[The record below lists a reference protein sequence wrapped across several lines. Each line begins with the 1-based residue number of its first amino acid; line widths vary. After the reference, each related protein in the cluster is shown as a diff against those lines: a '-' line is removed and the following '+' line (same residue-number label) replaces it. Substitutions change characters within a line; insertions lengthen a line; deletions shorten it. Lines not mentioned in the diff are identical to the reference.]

1 MKKYIFLGQ
10 SILGNGGGQI
20 YLLNK
25 KKFLESIGYD
35 VSIYSFHTDGEV
47 MFEDFCIYKP
57 LIFPEFQFGLSYFR
71 KHHIQKILT
80 EVLSYVDNIQY
91 DEIIVES
98 NWIGSAEWGELIA
111 SKIRA
116 KHIIYLLSE
125 HNCSGNSLNFLR
137 YKHGK
142 KEISA
147 ISETVIREIFDSVS
161 NFSLNEYSV
170 ISAGVFSLSYP
181 QKINCTELE
190 SILNKSKADYIIS
203 YFGRLEKLKNKY
215 VAEIQEFANKYNGCK
230 FLFIAMGYNDTA
242 EITRYQSVLTHIPKN
257 LDVRFVKM
265 QVILPELFFYVSDV
279 IVASAGCAVISSIN
293 NKITISMDVNTEKPI
308 GLLGIT
314 TKQSTFSETSSEK
327 SLCEL
332 LEDVL
337 IKKHYNKK
345 DIDMSHISSIH
356 INAKKLFLDYIE
368 ASSDGNYYD
377 FEKERRAFKFCK
389 SEIRR
394 FFIRTIGIKNVILY
408 RNLRYKKML

>member
-35 VSIYSFHTDGEV
+35 VSIYSYHIDGEV
-47 MFEDFCIYKP
+47 MFEDFSIYKP

-80 EVLSYVDNIQY
+80 KVLSYVDIIQH

-111 SKIRA
+111 SKLKA

-147 ISETVIREIFDSVS
+147 ISENVIKEVFASVCD
-161 NFSLNEYSV
+161 FSLNEYSV
-170 ISAGVFSLSYP
+170 ISAGCFSLSYP
-181 QKINCTELE
+181 QKIACPELD
-190 SILNKSKADYIIS
+190 SIFNNNNADYIIS
-203 YFGRLEKLKNKY
+203 YFGRLEKLKIKY
-215 VAEIQEFANKYNGCK
+215 VTEILEFANKYNGSK
-230 FLFIAMGYNDTA
+230 ILFIAMGYNDSV
-242 EITRYQSVLTHIPKN
+242 EICKYQSVVAHTPKN

-265 QVILPELFFYVSDV
+265 QAILPEQFFNVSDV
-279 IVASAGCAVISSIN
+279 VIASAGCAVISSIN
-293 NKITISMDVNTEKPI
+293 NKLTISMDVNTGEPI

-314 TKQSTFSETSSEK
+314 TKQSTFSETCSEK

-332 LEDVL
+332 LEDIL
-337 IKKHYNKK
+337 IKKHYNNKK
-345 DIDMSHISSIH
+345 INMSHISSIH
-356 INAKKLFLDYIE
+356 INAKKLFLDYIKV
-368 ASSDGNYYD
+368 SSDGCYYD
-377 FEKERRAFKFCK
+377 FEKERRTFKFSK

-394 FFIRTIGIKNVILY
+394 FFIRTIGMKNVILY

>member
-35 VSIYSFHTDGEV
+35 VSIYSYQIDGEV
-47 MFEDFCIYKP
+47 MFEDFSIYKP

-71 KHHIQKILT
+71 KHQIQKIQKQ
-80 EVLSYVDNIQY
+80 VISHVDKAQY
-91 DEIIVES
+91 EEIVVES

-111 SKIRA
+111 SKLKA
-116 KHIIYLLSE
+116 KHVIYLLSE
-125 HNCSGNSLNFLR
+125 HNCLGTSFNFLH
-137 YKHGK
+137 YKHSK

-147 ISETVIREIFDSVS
+147 ISETVIREIFDGVS

-181 QKINCTELE
+181 QKIACSELE
-190 SILNKSKADYIIS
+190 SILNNNNADYVIS
-203 YFGRLEKLKNKY
+203 YFGRLEKLKIKY
-215 VAEIQEFANKYNGCK
+215 VAEIQELAYKYNGYK
-230 FLFIAMGYNDTA
+230 FLFIAMGFNDTV
-242 EITRYQSVLTHIPKN
+242 EINKYQSVATYTPKN
-257 LDVRFVKM
+257 LDIRFVKM
-265 QVILPELFFYVSDV
+265 QAVLPEQFFSVSDV

-293 NKITISMDVNTEKPI
+293 NKITISMEVNAEKPI

-314 TKQSTFSETSSEK
+314 TKQSTFSENCSEK

-356 INAKKLFLDYIE
+356 INAKKLFLDYIKP
-368 ASSDGNYYD
+368 SNDGSYYD
-377 FEKERRAFKFCK
+377 FEKECRTFKFSK
-389 SEIRR
+389 AEVRR
-394 FFIRTIGIKNVILY
+394 IFIRIIGIKNVVLY
-408 RNLRYKKML
+408 RNLRYKKKF